1 MGPMLTLPAVSA
13 RGRCPPRVPTSAST
27 PASVGAYARQVPS
40 AHAFAVFVPATLVLL
55 AIPGPAVLY
64 IVATSVEGGRR
75 SGLLSVA
82 GIHLGSAVHI
92 AAAVFGLSALV
103 VSSAIAFSAVK
114 YVGAA
119 YLIYVGIR
127 KLLERDESP
136 VLRERPPRSGR
147 RVFSQGVVVNV
158 LNPKTALFFLAFMPQ
173 FVDRDRPVWTQIAVL
188 GLCWIGLGLLSD
200 GAYAL
205 AGGTIG
211 GLLRRRRRT
220 VRYASGGIFIGLG
233 AVAASS

>member
-1 MGPMLTLPAVSA
+1 M
-13 RGRCPPRVPTSAST
+13 
-27 PASVGAYARQVPS
+27 PS
-40 AHAFAVFVPATLVLL
+40 SHAFAVFVPAALVLL

-64 IVATSVEGGRR
+64 IVATSMDGGRR
-75 SGLLSVA
+75 HGLVSVA
-82 GIHLGSAVHI
+82 GIHLGSLVHI
-92 AAAVFGLSALV
+92 AAAVAGLSALI

-119 YLIYVGIR
+119 YLVYVGIR
-127 KLLERDESP
+127 KLLGKDEPIETAERQ
-136 VLRERPPRSGR
+136 PRSAG
-147 RVFSQGVVVNV
+147 RVFGQGVLVNV

-173 FVDRDRPVWTQIAVL
+173 FVDPDRPIWTQTIVL
-188 GLCWIGLGLLSD
+188 GLCWIALGLISD

-211 GLLRRRRRT
+211 GVLRRRRKA

-233 AVAASS
+233 GVAASS

>member
-1 MGPMLTLPAVSA
+1 MP
-13 RGRCPPRVPTSAST
+13 ST
-27 PASVGAYARQVPS
+27 
-40 AHAFAVFVPATLVLL
+40 HAFAVFIPAALVLL

-75 SGLLSVA
+75 NGLLSVA
-82 GIHLGSAVHI
+82 GVHVGSAVHV
-92 AAAVFGLSALV
+92 AAAVVGLSALI
-103 VSSAIAFSAVK
+103 VSSAIAFSSVK

-127 KLLERDESP
+127 KLLEKDEP
-136 VLRERPPRSGR
+136 VEVVERAPRSGR

-158 LNPKTALFFLAFMPQ
+158 LNPKTALFFLAFLPQ
-173 FVDRDRPVWTQIAVL
+173 FVDRDRPVWIQTAVL

-205 AGGTIG
+205 LGGTIG
-211 GLLRRRRRT
+211 GFIRRRRRA